1 MGMRRSSNRSSKIST
16 VFTNHFA
23 LYFSRQMVI
32 TCLLVLLFLFGDPGR
47 QFKKLIKMGTIHQN
61 ISFDFAI
68 TSCMLI
74 YMYRWSNNIQITVLY
89 FQLNANINCP
99 ASTIKCHSCTNL
111 KVCLTDQLY
120 KINFSQK
127 K

>member
-1 MGMRRSSNRSSKIST
+1 
-16 VFTNHFA
+16 
-23 LYFSRQMVI
+23 
-32 TCLLVLLFLFGDPGR
+32 
-47 QFKKLIKMGTIHQN
+47 MGTIHQN
-61 ISFDFAI
+61 IYFDFAI

-74 YMYRWSNNIQITVLY
+74 YMYRWSNNIQITVTY
-89 FQLNANINCP
+89 FQLNANNNCP

-111 KVCLTDQLY
+111 KVCLSDQLY